1 MLFAILAILS
11 FALQNTCC
19 KEYGNR
25 YPNTVHAQAVM
36 IFVSLSV
43 VAAIMAALG
52 GAQPLTPRGYLLALA
67 FGVAFVVTLASM
79 TIAMNCGHMGITLLI
94 QNSSLLIPTVF
105 GVLVWHEVLTPLKI
119 LGIALI
125 LALLGLSAGDG
136 EAVAGN
142 VKNWNRKR
150 WLLITMT
157 AFLGDGALSILQGL
171 MSRECATISSVNFTF
186 WTSVFSVAV
195 CAVLLVYYR
204 MRGQRLPKAVGWR
217 EPAIFSGLC
226 AGIGAGT
233 AGGNCFSILAPT
245 QLPGVVF
252 FPLRQGGLVLVMWF
266 VGVLLYREKVNRR
279 GLIMLAV
286 GLLGLVL
293 LNLG

>member
-25 YPNTVHAQAVM
+25 YPNTVYAQSVM

-43 VAAIMAALG
+43 VAAIMAAMG

-67 FGVAFVVTLASM
+67 FGVAFVVTLAGM
-79 TIAMNCGHMGITLLI
+79 TIAMNSGHMGITLLI

-105 GVLVWHEVLTPLKI
+105 GVLVWHEKLTPLKV

-136 EAVAGN
+136 VAAGN

-150 WLLITMT
+150 WILVTAV
-157 AFLGDGALSILQGL
+157 AFLGDGVLSILQG
-171 MSRECATISSVNFTF
+171 MMARECATTSSVDFTF

-195 CAVLLVYYR
+195 CALLIAFYR
-204 MRGQRLPKAVGWR
+204 LRGQRERMIVGRR
-217 EPAIFSGLC
+217 ELAAFSGLC
-226 AGIGAGT
+226 AGVGLGT

-252 FPLRQGGLVLVMWF
+252 FPLRQGGLVLVMWV
-266 VGVLLYREKVNRR
+266 VGVLLYREKINRR
-279 GLIMLAV
+279 GILMLAV

-293 LNLG
+293 LNIG

>member
-25 YPNTVHAQAVM
+25 YPNTVYAQSVM

-43 VAAIMAALG
+43 VAAIMAAMG

-67 FGVAFVVTLASM
+67 FGVAFVVTLAGM
-79 TIAMNCGHMGITLLI
+79 TIAMNSGHMGITLLI

-105 GVLVWHEVLTPLKI
+105 GVLVWHEKLTPLKV

-136 EAVAGN
+136 VAAGN

-150 WLLITMT
+150 WILVTAV
-157 AFLGDGALSILQGL
+157 AFLGDGVLSILQG
-171 MSRECATISSVNFTF
+171 MMARECATTSSVNFTF

-195 CAVLLVYYR
+195 CALLIAFYR
-204 MRGQRLPKAVGWR
+204 LRGQRERMIVGRR
-217 EPAIFSGLC
+217 ELAAFGGLC
-226 AGIGAGT
+226 AGVGLGT

-252 FPLRQGGLVLVMWF
+252 FPLRQGGLVLVMWV
-266 VGVLLYREKVNRR
+266 VGVLLYREKINRR
-279 GLIMLAV
+279 GILMLAV

-293 LNLG
+293 LNIG